1 MALITEEQLRTR
13 VQNQIVKGQSGSQ
26 ISEVRSKAEALLTEA
41 RTYQNSA
48 KGAQD
53 TFDIFLSHSTKDS
66 ELVAGLKLLLEDMGF
81 KVYVD
86 WIEDPQLSRT
96 HVTKHTAKALQVR
109 MRQCRSLIYAFSNNS
124 SESRWMPWELG
135 YFDGIKQ
142 KVAVLPIARSS
153 SSNDFKGTEYL
164 GLYYYITFD
173 KGQVNQKEYIW
184 LRESSD
190 VYVNF
195 SFWLNNNQQP
205 YKH

>member
-1 MALITEEQLRTR
+1 MALITEEQLRAR
-13 VQNQIVKGQSGSQ
+13 VQNQIVKGQSGGQ
-26 ISEVRSKAEALLTEA
+26 IFEVRSKAEALLTEA
-41 RTYQNSA
+41 RSYQNST

-96 HVTKHTAKALQVR
+96 HVTKHTAKALQAR
-109 MRQCRSLIYAFSNNS
+109 MRQCKSLIYAFSNNS

-142 KVAVLPIARSS
+142 KVAVLPITRTS
-153 SSNDFKGTEYL
+153 SSNEFKGTEYL
-164 GLYYYITFD
+164 GLYYYITLD
-173 KGQVNQKEYIW
+173 KGQDNKTNYVW
-184 LRESSD
+184 VRESTD

-195 SFWLNNNQQP
+195 FFWLNNNQQP

>member
-1 MALITEEQLRTR
+1 MALITEDQLRTR
-13 VQNQIVKGQSGSQ
+13 VQNQIVRGDSGER
-26 ISEVRSKAEALLTEA
+26 IFETRRKSESLLTEA
-41 RTYQNSA
+41 RTYQNSTR
-48 KGAQD
+48 GIQD

-142 KVAVLPIARSS
+142 KVAVLPITKSS

-164 GLYYYITFD
+164 GLYYYITIAQ
-173 KGQVNQKEYIW
+173 GQNTLKDYLWV
-184 LRESSD
+184 RESSD

-195 SFWLNNNQQP
+195 SIWLNDNQLP